1 MIPAPDK
8 SLFASQGLLL
18 GWRMHCGAEVTEL
31 STNKQHHISQNPQ
44 KAIIGAAQE
53 KNVFSLV
60 SLSLSRSLALALA
73 LALSLAL
80 SPSLSLSIFLYF
92 TLLICSLLY
101 YTGNA
106 SSGTIGI
113 RAMWRDYVRLFRSRL
128 HAHLRFFDS
137 GM

>member
-8 SLFASQGLLL
+8 SLFARQGLLL

-106 SSGTIGI
+106 SSESIAT
-113 RAMWRDYVRLFRSRL
+113 RAIWGVHDYVLRCRL
-128 HAHLRFFDS
+128 HAHLRFVDS